1 MRKLSGKF
9 HFVLRFCTR
18 KRSKTYIYKYE
29 VMKIS
34 PGCSLTRALV
44 PNAFA
49 SPPFESADSSDFLF
63 NSSWGLSVPT
73 TQGAFIFKQNHHLSV
88 QPTSRN
94 FWAKSQKWPVMWLL
108 RSTNKRNVIGVTYII
123 FTWIEIVRFSWI
135 FNSLPYNQC
144 NVKDWM
150 EQKSSVLWESDKS
163 LNMNYGQFKNSVLL
177 PLPC

>member
-1 MRKLSGKF
+1 MRWWKF
-9 HFVLRFCTR
+9 HQVARWRERSCPTLLHPHRLRVQTVRIFFLTAVGDWVSPPL
-18 KRSKTYIYKYE
+18 KVPSFSSKT
-29 VMKIS
+29 
-34 PGCSLTRALV
+34 T
-44 PNAFA
+44 F
-49 SPPFESADSSDFLF
+49 
-63 NSSWGLSVPT
+63 
-73 TQGAFIFKQNHHLSV
+73 
-88 QPTSRN
+88 RN

-163 LNMNYGQFKNSVLL
+163 LNMNYGQFRNSVLL
-177 PLPC
+177 PLPCYLCGNIVFTKKIL